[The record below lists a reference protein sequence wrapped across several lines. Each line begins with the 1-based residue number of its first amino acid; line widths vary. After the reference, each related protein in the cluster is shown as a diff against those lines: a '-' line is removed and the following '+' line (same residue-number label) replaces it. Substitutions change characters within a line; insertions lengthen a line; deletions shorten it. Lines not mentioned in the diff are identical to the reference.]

1 MNLSAKAS
9 EFKKSDGSR
18 RKKMKR
24 WTWITA
30 VGSLFLLASF
40 AVVLGADP
48 KPPKKTLALVNA
60 GKKLYE
66 QNCTPCHGPKGEG
79 KGPLANTLT
88 PHPSDFALP
97 LKGWPNTKGVPEKI
111 FEVVTKGIPNSAM
124 VGWPQLSEKERWGL
138 VYRVMDFS
146 AAPAS
151 KRK

>member
-1 MNLSAKAS
+1 M
-9 EFKKSDGSR
+9 KK
-18 RKKMKR
+18 
-24 WTWITA
+24 WTWIA
-30 VGSLFLLASF
+30 MVGSLFLLASSG
-40 AVVLGADP
+40 VVFGEDP
-48 KPPKKTLALVNA
+48 KPPKKTPELVNI

-97 LKGWPNTKGVPEKI
+97 LKDWPNTKGDPQKI
-111 FEVVTKGIPNSAM
+111 FDLITKGIPNSAM

-146 AAPAS
+146 VTS
-151 KRK
+151 GRQEK